1 MSGNY
6 PAQILKENAV
16 RWIKTPPL
24 DAKDTAPSKAINDTS
39 RIPKRQKQ
47 WWSDWSHV
55 PTCINLDIFTVLTTV
70 TLASQNSIFSP
81 QIKEKN

>member
-47 WWSDWSHV
+47 WWND
-55 PTCINLDIFTVLTTV
+55 
-70 TLASQNSIFSP
+70 
-81 QIKEKN
+81 

>member
-6 PAQILKENAV
+6 PAQILKENVV

-24 DAKDTAPSKAINDTS
+24 DVKDTALPKEINDTS

-47 WWSDWSHV
+47 WWND
-55 PTCINLDIFTVLTTV
+55 
-70 TLASQNSIFSP
+70 
-81 QIKEKN
+81 

>member
-6 PAQILKENAV
+6 PAQILKENVV
-16 RWIKTPPL
+16 RWIKTPLL
-24 DAKDTAPSKAINDTS
+24 DVKDTAPPKVINNAS

-55 PTCINLDIFTVLTTV
+55 PTWVNLDIFTVLTTV
-70 TLASQNSIFSP
+70 TLVSQNSIFSP
-81 QIKEKN
+81 RIKGKN